1 VRIAVCPG
9 SFDPITNGHVDVVRR
24 ALTMFDEVV
33 VAVATNAAK
42 EALLSAQV
50 RAAVAAEA
58 VAGLP
63 GARVALVPGLLA
75 DFLREV
81 GACAVVKGIRGAS
94 DVDAEVPMALM
105 NRYLSGV
112 ETVFVAG
119 DQSMAHIASSMVK
132 DVARHGGRIDDLVP
146 APVVPVVRAA
156 LARREEGRPEVGRSE
171 TGQDGERP

>member
-1 VRIAVCPG
+1 MRIAVCPG

-42 EALLSAQV
+42 APLLSAALRV
-50 RAAVAAEA
+50 ELAAAAVR
-58 VAGLP
+58 GLT

-75 DFLREV
+75 DFLRQV
-81 GACAVVKGIRGAS
+81 GASAVVKGIRGAS

-105 NRYLSGV
+105 NRHLSGV
-112 ETVFVAG
+112 DTVFVVG
-119 DQSMAHIASSMVK
+119 DQSLAHIASSMVK

-146 APVVPVVRAA
+146 PAVSQAVREA
-156 LARREEGRPEVGRSE
+156 LARQAR
-171 TGQDGERP
+171 

>member
-1 VRIAVCPG
+1 MRIAVCPG
-9 SFDPITNGHVDVVRR
+9 SFDPITYGHVDMVRR

-42 EALLSAQV
+42 APLLSAERRV
-50 RAAVAAEA
+50 ELAASAVAR
-58 VAGLP
+58 LP

-75 DFLREV
+75 GFLREV

-105 NRYLSGV
+105 NRHLSGV

-119 DQSMAHIASSMVK
+119 DQSLAHIASSMVK

-146 APVVPVVRAA
+146 ALVAQAVREA
-156 LARREEGRPEVGRSE
+156 LAS
-171 TGQDGERP
+171 QQA